1 VAVTS
6 AAALAGLAVR
16 GFAAADALGDAAD
29 RMGVT
34 VETLS
39 RLKFVAEQN
48 DVEFGA
54 LTTAIKKFQVGLSQA
69 ASDGGEASEML
80 ERLKLKAS
88 DLKGLKLEEAL
99 ARIADRVS
107 KLKDP
112 ADRTRAA
119 VELFG
124 RSGEQLAPLL
134 NKGGAGIRELADEA
148 DRLGITLDS
157 KAVRSIDA
165 ADKALK
171 RLKATVD
178 SYGSRLAGSIALA
191 IVGPQ
196 SQLDAVAIELEKLE
210 AQRKRILAS
219 VGGKTELLGPGFKQ
233 ELSQIEPAIEALK
246 KLFNEME
253 EAEEAAKDEGEE
265 LGESFSDAM
274 KKLEV
279 HVGAVKIDRL
289 IPKEFTERSA
299 KELARLQA
307 ALAKTGGEL
316 TLNAELAREFEESTR
331 TAAQQAS
338 HDFEALKIKLRELN
352 VTAEEFS
359 KRAGEAIDNALG
371 TDSERSLEVINI
383 RLRKLAEPL
392 TAAQQKVKNFTDAL
406 KSGLENAAE
415 RGKLKFSDLIRHIIA
430 ELLKRQL
437 YAAIDK
443 LGASLNGAL
452 SGSGG
457 SGGGGGFFGKALG
470 FLGGLFGI
478 GRAGGGLARPG
489 DIVGEDGPEIAGAP
503 MQVFNRRQ
511 LAFAGGAGSNV
522 QFNTTVNVEGGG
534 GSRRDREELGAF
546 LEMRLAQVSKKQAE
560 ALNRLFRRN
569 GLGSIR

>member
-1 VAVTS
+1 
-6 AAALAGLAVR
+6 VR

-124 RSGEQLAPLL
+124 RSGEQLVPLL

-265 LGESFSDAM
+265 LGETVSDAM
-274 KKLEV
+274 KGLEV
-279 HVGAVKIDRL
+279 TTRAAKIELQGLPRL
-289 IPKEFTERSA
+289 M
-299 KELARLQA
+299 Q
-307 ALAKTGGEL
+307 
-316 TLNAELAREFEESTR
+316 EFEESTR

-371 TDSERSLEVINI
+371 SDSERSLEVINI

-503 MQVFNRRQ
+503 MQLLNRRQ
-511 LAFAGGAGSNV
+511 IAFAGGAGMQNT
-522 QFNTTVNVEGGG
+522 FHTTVTVEGGG